1 MHIRNHGLR
10 PASATG
16 NDGNRDTVIM
26 MGSILDSRARIIL
39 FGQIRSKMRMQRGQ
53 VVLRTGINEFVDME
67 KRTCPESQQNSD
79 NPN

>member
-1 MHIRNHGLR
+1 MHIRIHGLR

-67 KRTCPESQQNSD
+67 KRTCPESQRNSD